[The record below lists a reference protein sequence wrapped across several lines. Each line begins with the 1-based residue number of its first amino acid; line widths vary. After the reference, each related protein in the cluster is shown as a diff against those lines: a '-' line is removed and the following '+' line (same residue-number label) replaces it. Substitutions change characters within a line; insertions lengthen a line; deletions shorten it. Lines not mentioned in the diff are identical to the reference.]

1 MTTIT
6 FAEIAQFRSDLAQL
20 TDYPDVLRALDEVE
34 DCEGDVEDAAIVLAL
49 QSGMEPNRSEQM
61 LEGLAKRWRPLICQ
75 DAVME
80 PLTAG
85 SIAPLVALLAEDES
99 LPVQLIALVAIYVV
113 KTGVSKFCQSQP

>member
-20 TDYPDVLRALDEVE
+20 TDYPDALGALDEVE

-61 LEGLAKRWRPLICQ
+61 LEGLAKRWRPIICQ

-113 KTGVSKFCQSQP
+113 KTGVSEFCHSQP